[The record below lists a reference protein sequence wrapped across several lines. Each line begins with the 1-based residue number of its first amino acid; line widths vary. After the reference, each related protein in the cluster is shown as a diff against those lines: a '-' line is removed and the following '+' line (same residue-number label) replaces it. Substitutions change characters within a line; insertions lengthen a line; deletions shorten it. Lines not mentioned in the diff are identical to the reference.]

1 MKTFTTTIV
10 LSAACLALLAPTSI
24 EAAAADARGSK
35 RSVVRRNKNRE
46 KQQVIRGERPQ
57 QHRMAKQ
64 AKSGGLRLKQHGNDI
79 GNEEVKLVNSNDMA
93 LHMLVNPGEPLS
105 SSSFGDM
112 SMVNLEANTIDI
124 DAELGIGL
132 EFPSMMSVPLLDE
145 AAFSMSL
152 LEGASFSIPLETTA
166 EVLDLEEHVF
176 SIPLEMAEFGFG
188 GDAIMS
194 MASNEISKETT
205 NTESTLSG
213 LTQITEGDTVPD
225 DSETEATTTAAEP
238 QAPPAAEDVKE
249 PSKGK
254 GKGKKPSKGKPEES
268 KDPSSEPVEP
278 SGTTTIDQMLKNS
291 SDMKSTVFVASLVG
305 ALLMSMW

>member
-93 LHMLVNPGEPLS
+93 MHMLVNPDEPLS

-124 DAELGIGL
+124 DAELGLGL
-132 EFPSMMSVPLLDE
+132 ELPSMMSVPLLDE

-152 LEGASFSIPLETTA
+152 LE
-166 EVLDLEEHVF
+166 
-176 SIPLEMAEFGFG
+176 
-188 GDAIMS
+188 
-194 MASNEISKETT
+194 
-205 NTESTLSG
+205 
-213 LTQITEGDTVPD
+213 EGDTVPD

-238 QAPPAAEDVKE
+238 QAPPAAEDGKE

-254 GKGKKPSKGKPEES
+254 GNGKKPSKGKPEES